1 MRLFGRITHFIQIS
15 RCLSY
20 HAPPLFRPR
29 SLLHAER
36 LGQLCSSATYGPK
49 STGRIRKYSQKG
61 NSVFSI
67 SDNVDMLRK
76 RISCTGTSGQAPKIL
91 PIGLITPETGD
102 GKDLKIVIVPLDL
115 SGMDANALKDTLDTI
130 NELRLYANHI
140 EAFSSSMVEE
150 YSALNEALQ
159 DVKSEDQSEGVKA
172 EDLKFWETFPSATAS
187 DVDAV
192 GTTVD
197 AGLGATN
204 MPMQRHAAVSSCL
217 QNAMGNPGAANPSLK
232 TTKAMSA
239 LSQAKPVTK
248 STLEANLTE
257 FAVQDEDF
265 VEEVRV
271 DVPQDL
277 TDRLNDMAVT
287 SMELSFEMDM
297 TSLRDALDNKG
308 SNAVTRQDPMICM
321 HTKVELDASGT
332 VEQTVPLRFNAL
344 ISGVVEIDS
353 QKLNSAQLTDD
364 KMPGFNDDLTTLA
377 ANLCSTALERG
388 FSGNSKNSDTYIAD
402 LELTKGEQAFPT
414 KIIDTSF
421 MSAATQIGH
430 QREAQQ
436 KIAEEASALPGI
448 QEVEV
453 PVPVDKDGCKN
464 PPVKPKRK
472 CPGKCPLITDPCKDD
487 PCERPEKKKAPKK
500 KAESTTEIT
509 SMAKGGDKKD
519 PCAKDGKG
527 KDKKKDPCAKFKK
540 GGNDGD
546 KKDGCDKD
554 KKKDPCAKDKKKEDP
569 CAKKDDKKKKDP
581 CAKFKSGEKK
591 DPCAKDKKKEDP
603 CAKKKDPC
611 AKKDEKKKDPCAK
624 KDDKKK
630 DPCAKKDEKKK
641 DPCPKK
647 DDKKKEDPCAKKKD
661 PCAKKDDKKK
671 DPCAKKDDK
680 KKKDPCA
687 KKDDKKKKDPCAKK
701 DDKKKKDPCAKKDDK
716 KKKDPC
722 AKKDDKKKKDPCA
735 KKDDKKKKDPCA
747 KKDDKKKKDPC
758 AKKDDKK
765 KKDPCAKKD
774 EKKKDPCAKKDDK
787 KKKDPCAKFKKGG
800 KDGKDKCKFSTFSRR
815 YLSTALDQVFRESD
829 AAPGGPRFHVY
840 STLVRRH
847 YRVPAAKTH
856 DLCQCSLCQ
865 KLQLHK
871 ATAPAKFTINSAFL
885 RRRFS
890 GLTNKILP
898 GGLANA
904 NWRGKKDK
912 KGGKCGQMAPKYP
925 KSRGKD
931 IKERTGLREDCFK
944 DEDGGCGVKSC
955 TGKCAKVKFPKK
967 KCERKEKKDDGRI
980 DSLLAR
986 NALVQLQPQRRSLS
1000 TRVCCHPKSEDNHI
1014 LAQQAYALQISK
1026 SYEIKVVPVSRP
1038 SPKDFDVLIRT
1049 GSVAISNSDIHVYE
1063 NGNRDVEAMSLG
1075 HDATGIV
1082 EEVGRCVH
1090 HLHVGDR
1097 VVVESALSCGICE
1110 LCKQGLYNMCSSL
1123 VYNGFLSTYQTHPA
1137 DLCHRLPPSISME
1150 EGALTQTLA
1159 LGCQACFKGN
1169 ITPTSNVLILGSCPT
1184 AVAAGICAKAIGAK
1198 RVAIAGCM
1206 APALDVVARDFGFQA
1221 VEFDSNALFG
1231 EVLEAIYSKFQ
1242 DWPSCVINCS
1252 ISAMTMNLAVMALQ
1266 PCGVCVL
1273 AECDSECASFNA
1285 LDVLMKNIRLVPSFR
1300 SANMYPTA
1308 LQLMR
1313 SGRAPMHKFITNT
1326 YPLSRADEAF
1336 RTAQHESNI
1345 GLGKI
1350 IVNCAEEVDFGDSLG
1365 KNTKSAT

>member
-1 MRLFGRITHFIQIS
+1 MRLFGRITHFLQIS

-20 HAPPLFRPR
+20 HTPLFRPR
-29 SLLHAER
+29 SLLHSER
-36 LGQLCSSATYGPK
+36 LRLLGSSATYGSKATREATTPALG
-49 STGRIRKYSQKG
+49 SHPGRPRVQKYSQNG

-67 SDNVDMLRK
+67 NDNVDMLRK
-76 RISCTGTSGQAPKIL
+76 RISFSGTSGNAPKIL

-115 SGMDANALKDTLDTI
+115 SGMDANALKDTLDSI
-130 NELRLYANHI
+130 NQLRLYANHI

-150 YSALNEALQ
+150 YGALNEAVQ
-159 DVKSEDQSEGVKA
+159 EVVSEEQSEA
-172 EDLKFWETFPSATAS
+172 NANDRKFWETYPSPPAA

-197 AGLGATN
+197 AGLGAN
-204 MPMQRHAAVSSCL
+204 MPMHRQAVVSSCL
-217 QNAMGNPGAANPSLK
+217 QNAMGLPGAANSSLK
-232 TTKAMSA
+232 TTKSMSA
-239 LSQAKPVTK
+239 LAQSKPVTK
-248 STLEANLTE
+248 SSREPNLAE
-257 FAVQDEDF
+257 FAVQEGDF

-277 TDRLNDMAVT
+277 SNRLNEMAVS

-297 TSLRDALDNKG
+297 TNL
-308 SNAVTRQDPMICM
+308 SNALESKGLNDAIPQDPMICM
-321 HTKVELDASGT
+321 HTKVEIDASGT
-332 VEQTVPLRFNAL
+332 AEETIPLRFNAL
-344 ISGVVEIDS
+344 ISGVVQIDT

-364 KMPGFNDDLTTLA
+364 KMPGFNDDLTALA
-377 ANLCSTALERG
+377 ANLCSTALEKG
-388 FSGNSKNSDTYIAD
+388 FSGNSKTSDTYIAD
-402 LELTKGEQAFPT
+402 LELTKDEQAFAT
-414 KIIDTSF
+414 RIIDTSY
-421 MSAATQIGH
+421 MSASTQIGH

-436 KIAEEASALPGI
+436 KIAEEAAAEPGI

-453 PVPVDKDGCKN
+453 PVPVDKDGCKY
-464 PPVKPKRK
+464 PPVKPKKK
-472 CPGKCPLITDPCKDD
+472 CPGKCPLITDPCKAD
-487 PCERPEKKKAPKK
+487 PCEKPEKKKAPKK

-519 PCAKDGKG
+519 PCSKDGKG

-540 GGNDGD
+540 GG
-546 KKDGCDKD
+546 KDGCDKE
-554 KKKDPCAKDKKKEDP
+554 KKKDPCPKKKEDP
-569 CAKKDDKKKKDP
+569 CAKKKEDPCAKKKDP
-581 CAKFKSGEKK
+581 CPKK
-591 DPCAKDKKKEDP
+591 EDPCAKKKEDPCAKKKEDP

-611 AKKDEKKKDPCAK
+611 AKK
-624 KDDKKK
+624 
-630 DPCAKKDEKKK
+630 
-641 DPCPKK
+641 
-647 DDKKKEDPCAKKKD
+647 KEDPCA
-661 PCAKKDDKKK
+661 
-671 DPCAKKDDK
+671 K

-687 KKDDKKKKDPCAKK
+687 KKDDKKKKDPCAKFKK
-701 DDKKKKDPCAKKDDK
+701 DPCEDPCAKKDDK

-722 AKKDDKKKKDPCA
+722 AKKKDPCAKKDKKKDPCA
-735 KKDDKKKKDPCA
+735 KGG
-747 KKDDKKKKDPC
+747 
-758 AKKDDKK
+758 
-765 KKDPCAKKD
+765 
-774 EKKKDPCAKKDDK
+774 KDDK

-815 YLSTALDQVFRESD
+815 TDSSKRYLSTALNQAFRESEHVS
-829 AAPGGPRFHVY
+829 GGPRFHVY

-847 YRVPAAKTH
+847 YRVPVPKTPEI
-856 DLCQCSLCQ
+856 CQCSLCQ
-865 KLQLHK
+865 GRRLHK
-871 ATAPAKFTINSAFL
+871 ASAPAKFTINTTLL
-885 RRRFS
+885 RRRFG
-890 GLTNKILP
+890 GLTKKISP
-898 GGLANA
+898 GGLSNA
-904 NWRGKKDK
+904 NRREYAKKEK
-912 KGGKCGQMAPKYP
+912 RGGKCGQMAPKYP

-931 IKERTGLREDCFK
+931 IKERTGLREDCFS
-944 DEDGGCGVKSC
+944 DDDGGCGVKSC

-967 KCERKEKKDDGRI
+967 KCERKDEKKDGR
-980 DSLLAR
+980 LGTLFAR
-986 NALVQLQPQRRSLS
+986 NAFVQLQNQQRSFS
-1000 TRVCCHPKSEDNHI
+1000 TRVCCHPSPSPKSEDKRI
-1014 LAQQAYALQISK
+1014 LDEQAYALQILK
-1026 SYEIKVVPVSRP
+1026 SYEIQMVPVNRP
-1038 SPKDFDVLIRT
+1038 TPKDFDVLIRT

-1063 NGNRDVEAMSLG
+1063 NGNRDVEVMSLG

-1097 VVVESALSCGICE
+1097 VVMESALSCGICE
-1110 LCKQGLYNMCSSL
+1110 LCKQGLYNMCSGL
-1123 VYNGFLSTYQTHPA
+1123 VYNGFLSTFQTHPA

-1150 EGALTQTLA
+1150 EGSLTQTLA

-1313 SGRAPMHKFITNT
+1313 SGRALMHNFITST

-1350 IVNCAEEVDFGDSLG
+1350 IVNCAEEVDIEEKQGRNS
-1365 KNTKSAT
+1365 KSTS

>member
-1 MRLFGRITHFIQIS
+1 MPRIFGSLSSNRFGLHLLQIS

-36 LGQLCSSATYGPK
+36 LKQLCSSATYGPK

-67 SDNVDMLRK
+67 SDNADMLRK
-76 RISCTGTSGQAPKIL
+76 RISCSGTSGQAPKIL

-130 NELRLYANHI
+130 NQLRLYANHI
-140 EAFSSSMVEE
+140 ETFSSSMVEE

-159 DVKSEDQSEGVKA
+159 DVKSEDQSKGVKA
-172 EDLKFWETFPSATAS
+172 DDRKFWETYPSATAS
-187 DVDAV
+187 DIDAV

-204 MPMQRHAAVSSCL
+204 MPMHRHAAVSSCL
-217 QNAMGNPGAANPSLK
+217 QNAMGNPGVASPSLK

-239 LSQAKPVTK
+239 LTQAKPVPK
-248 STLEANLTE
+248 STLEANPTE
-257 FAVQDEDF
+257 FAVQDGDF
-265 VEEVRV
+265 VEEMRV

-277 TDRLNDMAVT
+277 TDRLNDMAVS

-344 ISGVVEIDS
+344 ISGVVEIDT

-388 FSGNSKNSDTYIAD
+388 FSGNSKTSDTYIAD

-414 KIIDTSF
+414 RIIDTSF

-436 KIAEEASALPGI
+436 KIAEEDSALPGI

-472 CPGKCPLITDPCKDD
+472 CPGKCPLITDPCKED

-500 KAESTTEIT
+500 KAESTTSIT

-540 GGNDGD
+540 GGKDGD
-546 KKDGCDKD
+546 KKDGCNKD

-603 CAKKKDPC
+603 CAKKKD
-611 AKKDEKKKDPCAK
+611 EKKKDPCAK

-641 DPCPKK
+641 DPCAK
-647 DDKKKEDPCAKKKD
+647 DKKKEDPCA
-661 PCAKKDDKKK
+661 KKK

-701 DDKKKKDPCAKKDDK
+701 DDKKRRILAQRKMTRKRIP
-716 KKKDPC
+716 
-722 AKKDDKKKKDPCA
+722 
-735 KKDDKKKKDPCA
+735 
-747 KKDDKKKKDPC
+747 
-758 AKKDDKK
+758 
-765 KKDPCAKKD
+765 
-774 EKKKDPCAKKDDK
+774 
-787 KKKDPCAKFKKGG
+787 KGG

-847 YRVPAAKTH
+847 YRVPAAKN
-856 DLCQCSLCQ
+856 DEFCQCSLCQ
-865 KLQLHK
+865 RLQLHK
-871 ATAPAKFTINSAFL
+871 ATAPAKFTINNTFL

-931 IKERTGLREDCFK
+931 IKERTGLREDCFNN
-944 DEDGGCGVKSC
+944 EDGGCGIKSC

-980 DSLLAR
+980 SILLAR
-986 NALVQLQPQRRSLS
+986 NALDQLQPQRRSFS
-1000 TRVCCHPKSEDNHI
+1000 TRVCCHPKSEDKRI

-1313 SGRAPMHKFITNT
+1313 SGRAPMHKFITTT

-1365 KNTKSAT
+1365 KNAKSTS